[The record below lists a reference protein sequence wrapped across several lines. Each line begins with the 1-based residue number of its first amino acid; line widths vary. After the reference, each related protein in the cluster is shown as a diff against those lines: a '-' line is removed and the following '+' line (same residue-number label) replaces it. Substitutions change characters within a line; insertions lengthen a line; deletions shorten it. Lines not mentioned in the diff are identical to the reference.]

1 MNKRTITEDHL
12 EYVRKNH
19 NKLSL
24 KAMRE
29 HLKVTEA
36 RVLDLMLMACK
47 EKSINDMYMFL
58 PEVTRRK
65 RYLVQLDDL
74 CYLVHFSEPI
84 EPRLI
89 KYCPIRIG
97 ADYDVHPVSDY
108 EFAEMQKGV
117 PVVYI
122 ETDLNYQY
130 NFWAL
135 TQTMLQ
141 GHEAR

>member
-24 KAMRE
+24 KAMRD
-29 HLKVTEA
+29 HLRVSES
-36 RVLDLMLMACK
+36 RVLDLMLVACK
-47 EKSINDMYMFL
+47 EKSINDIYMYL
-58 PEVTRRK
+58 PEITRRK
-65 RYLVQLDDL
+65 RYLVQLDDF

-89 KYCPIRIG
+89 QYCPIRIG
-97 ADYDVHPVSDY
+97 ADYSVYPVSDW
-108 EFAEMQKGV
+108 EFAEMQRGV

-130 NFWAL
+130 NFWFA
-135 TQTMLQ
+135 TQQFLQ
-141 GHEAR
+141 A